1 MSITITLNGTAA
13 VHPDGSTV
21 ADIVRALG
29 HDPTRPGV
37 AAAVDGTIVR
47 RPEWSLTTLNG
58 GEHVEVLTAVQ
69 GGA

>member
-1 MSITITLNGTAA
+1 MLTITLNGEA
-13 VHPDGSTV
+13 VTFDEGTTLDEV
-21 ADIVRALG
+21 VRSLG

-37 AAAVDGTIVR
+37 AAAIDGTVVR
-47 RPEWSLTTLNG
+47 RRTWPDTPMRG